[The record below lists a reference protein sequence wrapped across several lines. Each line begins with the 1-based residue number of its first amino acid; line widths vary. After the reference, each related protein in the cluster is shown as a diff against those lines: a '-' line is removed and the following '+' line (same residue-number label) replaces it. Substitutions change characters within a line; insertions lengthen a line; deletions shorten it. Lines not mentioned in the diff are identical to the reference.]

1 MRVPYANMVQE
12 FKRVLMSRGV
22 SEINAQEAAE
32 NFAQTSLDGIY
43 SHGVNRFPRIISYLD
58 RGIIDP
64 NAEPEV
70 EMKSG
75 AMERWNGNLG
85 LGNLNARK
93 AINRACDLAEE
104 NGIGIVA
111 IRNTNHWLRGG
122 AFAWEA
128 ADRGFISIC
137 WTNTMPNMPA
147 YGAKD
152 RKIGNNPFI
161 MGVPRSSGEH
171 VVIDMAL
178 SQFSYGKIEEHRINE
193 KPLPVPGGYDTS
205 GEITTDASE
214 IEKTWRVLPIGFWKG
229 SGLSIVLDMVAAI
242 LSGGNSVSEI
252 GKNIGDEV
260 ALSQVMIAM
269 DPRKFSSMLE
279 ADAIVD
285 RIIDDLKTSDPVDA
299 RRGVS
304 YPGESTVKRRKEN
317 LESGIPVIEEIW
329 DTIINL

>member
-1 MRVPYANMVQE
+1 MRISYDTLVKE
-12 FKRVLMSRGV
+12 FKRILISRGV
-22 SEINAQEAAE
+22 NEKNAQDAAE

-58 RGIIDP
+58 RGVIDP

-75 AMERWNGNLG
+75 AMERWNGKLG

-93 AINRACDLAEE
+93 GIHRACDLAEE

-152 RKIGNNPFI
+152 RRIGNNPFI

-178 SQFSYGKIEEHRINE
+178 SQFSYGKIEEHRI
-193 KPLPVPGGYDTS
+193 KGQPLPVPGGYDS
-205 GEITTDASE
+205 QGEITTDASE
-214 IEKTWRVLPIGFWKG
+214 IEKTWRVLPVGFWKG

-260 ALSQVMIAM
+260 ALSQVMIAI
-269 DPRKFSSMLE
+269 DSKKFGSLIES
-279 ADAIVD
+279 DAIVD
-285 RIIDDLKTSDPVDA
+285 RIIEDLKHSDPVDPN
-299 RRGVS
+299 RGVS

-317 LESGIPVIEEIW
+317 LESGIPVMDEIW
-329 DTIINL
+329 NTIKSL